1 MKLNVHNLSVT
12 YGTGDHQ
19 LLAADEVSLDLA
31 PGRITALIGESGSGK
46 TTLARTIMGL
56 LPDDARATGS
66 IRLDQAE
73 ILGMNEEQANRIR
86 WSEIAMVF
94 QNSNENFNPLH
105 RIVDQ
110 VAEPL
115 VQKQH
120 MAKAEAKNAAEKAL
134 EALDLDPAIGRR
146 YPHELSGG
154 ELQRCMLAMA
164 FIMDPDI
171 VILDEPTAA
180 LDAMNK
186 GLTGDV
192 MIRAKNE
199 GKAIL
204 LITHDLDLAAGV
216 ADDAVVLYMGQVME
230 TLPAQN
236 LFSSPRHPYTR
247 ALVRSFPGLQTHREL
262 GGIRGDAFYRVV
274 HRHNTSHM
282 AENPHSHIITPDS
295 GHEDGHLSPQGCL
308 FRTRCTQ
315 AIDECGV
322 AHISLVDV
330 ADHRV
335 RCLRQGIVTLLEV
348 TGISKSYG
356 KTRALADAG
365 IYLQS
370 GETFCLVGES
380 GSGKSTLA
388 GISAGTLAPDQ
399 GERFFAG
406 RDMDQWIRTDY
417 RSLAGRIGV
426 VHQDPAGAVSHR
438 FSVFEIVAEPL
449 RIQKEI
455 RDEQTIKSRVTG
467 ALRDV
472 HLSTKDDFTG
482 RYPHELN
489 MGALQ
494 RVCIARALV
503 NRPSMLVADEP
514 TSSLDPSVQAKVLKM
529 ILDLQIEK
537 GLSLLFITHD
547 LGLARKIADRIGV
560 MLAGRIVESGPASR
574 ILENP
579 AHPYTLSL
587 MSGSRGRFSV
597 HGSAG
602 SGSGSPDGCPF
613 AARCTQS
620 HTICLE
626 HFPRPSSIDHG
637 NHHACCHFPVRWK

>member
-1 MKLNVHNLSVT
+1 MKLNIRNLCVT
-12 YGTGDHQ
+12 YGTGEHR
-19 LLAADEVSLDLA
+19 LLAADEVGLELL
-31 PGRITALIGESGSGK
+31 PGRITALVGESGSGK
-46 TTLARTIMGL
+46 TTLAKAVMGL

-66 IRLDQAE
+66 IQLDEAE
-73 ILGMNEEQANRIR
+73 ILGMSEEMANRIR
-86 WSEIAMVF
+86 WSKIAMVF
-94 QNSNENFNPLH
+94 QNSNENFNPVH
-105 RIVDQ
+105 RIIDQ

-120 MAKAEAKNAAEKAL
+120 KTKAGAKTTAEKAL
-134 EALDLDPAIGRR
+134 EAMDLDPAIGRR

-186 GLTGDV
+186 GLTEDV
-192 MIRAKNE
+192 MIRAKDE

-204 LITHDLDLAAGV
+204 MITHDLELAAGV

-230 TLPAQN
+230 VLPARN
-236 LFSSPRHPYTR
+236 LFTSPRHPYTR
-247 ALVRSFPGLQTHREL
+247 ALTRSFPGLETHREL

-274 HRHNTSHM
+274 HRHNSSHM
-282 AENPHSHIITPDS
+282 TENPHSHIISPDS
-295 GHEDGHLSPQGCL
+295 GHEDGHLPPQGCL

-315 AIDECGV
+315 AISECAAASV
-322 AHISLVDV
+322 PLMDV

-335 RCLRQGIVTLLEV
+335 RCLREGIVTLLEV
-348 TGISKSYG
+348 TGIRKNYG
-356 KTRALADAG
+356 ETRALTDVG
-365 IYLQS
+365 ICLQS
-370 GETFCLVGES
+370 GEIFCLVGES

-388 GISAGTLAPDQ
+388 GISAGMLAPDR
-399 GERFFAG
+399 GERIFED

-417 RSLAGRIGV
+417 RSLAGKIGV

-438 FSVFEIVAEPL
+438 FSVYEIVAEPL
-449 RIQKEI
+449 RIQKKI
-455 RDEQTIKSRVTG
+455 RDEQTIRNRVLG

-472 HLSTKDDFTG
+472 HLSTADDFTG

-503 NRPSMLVADEP
+503 SRPLMLVADEP

-560 MLAGRIVESGPASR
+560 MLAGRMVESGPASR

-579 AHPYTLSL
+579 AHPYTRSL
-587 MSGSRGRFSV
+587 MNGSRGRFAAQ
-597 HGSAG
+597 GRTR
-602 SGSGSPDGCPF
+602 SGSDSPDSCPF
-613 AARCTQS
+613 AARCAQS
-620 HTICLE
+620 RTICRE
-626 HFPRPSSIDHG
+626 RFPGPSPVDHG
-637 NHHACCHFPVRWK
+637 NHHAWCHFPVC

>member
-1 MKLNVHNLSVT
+1 MKLNVRNLRVT

-19 LLAADEVSLDLA
+19 LLAADEVSLELL
-31 PGRITALIGESGSGK
+31 PGRITALVGESGSGK
-46 TTLARTIMGL
+46 TTLATAIMGL
-56 LPDDARATGS
+56 LPNNARTTGS
-66 IRLDQAE
+66 IQLDHTE
-73 ILGMNEEQANRIR
+73 ILGMNEEQANRFR
-86 WSEIAMVF
+86 WSKVAMAF
-94 QNSNENFNPLH
+94 QNSNENFNPVH

-120 MAKAEAKNAAEKAL
+120 MAKKEAKRAAEKAL
-134 EALDLDPAIGRR
+134 LSLDLDPALGLR

-186 GLTGDV
+186 GLTEDV
-192 MIRAKNE
+192 IIRAKDG

-204 LITHDLDLAAGV
+204 VITHDLDLAANT

-230 TLPAQN
+230 ILPARN

-247 ALVRSFPGLQTHREL
+247 ALVRSFPGLETHREL
-262 GGIRGDAFYRVV
+262 GGIRGDAFYRLV
-274 HRHNTSHM
+274 HRHNMSHM
-282 AENPHSHIITPDS
+282 AENPHSHIISPDS
-295 GHEDGHLSPQGCL
+295 GHEDGHLPPQGCL

-315 AIDECGV
+315 AVDECAAASV
-322 AHISLVDV
+322 SLVDV
-330 ADHRV
+330 GDHRV
-335 RCLRQGIVTLLEV
+335 RCLRKGIVTLLEV
-348 TGISKSYG
+348 TGIHKNYG
-356 KTRALADAG
+356 ETRALADVG
-365 IYLQS
+365 IRLPS
-370 GETFCLVGES
+370 GEIFCLVGES

-388 GISAGTLAPDQ
+388 GISAGMLAPDR
-399 GERFFAG
+399 GERIFEG

-417 RSLAGRIGV
+417 RSLAGKIGV

-438 FSVFEIVAEPL
+438 FSVYEIVAEPL
-449 RIQKEI
+449 RIQKKI
-455 RDEQTIKSRVTG
+455 RDEQEIRNRVLG

-472 HLSTKDDFTG
+472 HLSTADDFTG

-503 NRPSMLVADEP
+503 SRPLMLVADEP

-574 ILENP
+574 ILQNP
-579 AHPYTLSL
+579 AHPYTRLL
-587 MSGSRGRFSV
+587 VNGFRGRFAAQESN
-597 HGSAG
+597 G
-602 SGSGSPDGCPF
+602 SGADSPDSCPF
-613 AARCTQS
+613 AARCAQS
-620 HTICLE
+620 RTICNE
-626 HFPRPSSIDHG
+626 RFPAPSTVDHG
-637 NHHACCHFPVRWK
+637 NHRAWCHFPVC

>member
-1 MKLNVHNLSVT
+1 MKLSIRNLSVT

-31 PGRITALIGESGSGK
+31 PGRITALVGESGSGK
-46 TTLARTIMGL
+46 TTLARAIMGL
-56 LPDDARATGS
+56 LPDEARASGS
-66 IRLDQAE
+66 IQLDQQE
-73 ILGMNEEQANRIR
+73 ILGMNEKQANRMR
-86 WSEIAMVF
+86 WSNIAMVF
-94 QNSNENFNPLH
+94 QNTNENFNPVH
-105 RIVDQ
+105 RIIDQ

-115 VQKQH
+115 VQKRN
-120 MAKAEAKNAAEKAL
+120 MTKAEAKCVAEKAL
-134 EALDLDPAIGRR
+134 EALDLDRATGRR

-192 MIRAKNE
+192 IIRAKNE

-204 LITHDLDLAAGV
+204 VITHDLDLAAGV
-216 ADDAVVLYMGQVME
+216 ADDVLVLYMGQIME
-230 TLPAQN
+230 ILPARN
-236 LFSSPRHPYTR
+236 LFSSPKHPYTR
-247 ALVRSFPGLQTHREL
+247 ALGRSFPGLETHREL

-274 HRHNTSHM
+274 HRHDTSHIDN
-282 AENPHSHIITPDS
+282 NPHSHIISPDS
-295 GHEDGHLSPQGCL
+295 GHEDGHLPPQGCL

-315 AIDECGV
+315 AIDDCAAASV
-322 AHISLVDV
+322 FLVDV

-335 RCLRQGIVTLLEV
+335 RCLRKGIVTLLEV
-348 TGISKSYG
+348 NGISKHYG
-356 KTRALADAG
+356 KTRALANAG
-365 IYLQS
+365 IRLQS
-370 GETFCLVGES
+370 GETVCLVGES

-388 GISAGTLAPDQ
+388 GISAGMLTPDQ
-399 GERFFAG
+399 GTRFFEG
-406 RDMDQWIRTDY
+406 RNMDRWIRTDY
-417 RSLAGRIGV
+417 RSLAGKIGV

-449 RIQKEI
+449 RIQKRVHDERKI
-455 RDEQTIKSRVTG
+455 RDRVLE

-472 HLSTKDDFTG
+472 HLSTADDFTG

-503 NRPSMLVADEP
+503 SRPSMLVADEP

-529 ILDLQIEK
+529 ILALQIEK

-560 MLAGRIVESGPASR
+560 MLAGRMVESGPASR
-574 ILENP
+574 ILGNP
-579 AHPYTLSL
+579 AHPYTRSL
-587 MSGSRGRFSV
+587 MNGARGRFAV
-597 HGSAG
+597 QGSAG
-602 SGSGSPDGCPF
+602 SGSDSIDSCPF
-613 AARCTQS
+613 ASRCAQS
-620 HTICLE
+620 WTICRE
-626 HFPRPSSIDHG
+626 RFPGPSIMDSG
-637 NHHACCHFPVRWK
+637 NHRLWCHFPVC